1 MKSPTNCD
9 SSNWDSLV
17 ARARRAAPGPIDARA
32 AVRLRLEAEASP
44 WLELAWL
51 FSRPASKLGLGA
63 ALALAACWA
72 LLALQAAGGGGAAG
86 VEEEA
91 EGIPDLMEGETEA
104 METARWGQYL

>member
-1 MKSPTNCD
+1 
-9 SSNWDSLV
+9 V
-17 ARARRAAPGPIDARA
+17 ARARRAARGPIEARA

-72 LLALQAAGGGGAAG
+72 LLALQAAGGGGAG
-86 VEEEA
+86 VEGA
-91 EGIPDLMEGETEA
+91 SEGIPDLMEGETEA
-104 METARWGQYL
+104 MEIASWGQYL